1 MPIPSRCRFRARRL
15 PERAL
20 RVGAPFEPAED
31 RAMGNLAGKVAVVL
45 GGSGG
50 IGSAVAR
57 RLAADE
63 AAVVVTYRTG
73 AERAT
78 AVVNDIEAAGG
89 TAIALEADVSN
100 EAAVTSLF
108 EETVR
113 RLQRIDILV
122 NSAGEFA
129 MGSLADMHAADLDAL
144 FSTNI
149 TGCLV
154 AIREAVRHMAKGGRV
169 VSLSA
174 LGAIG
179 LPNFVAYGASKAAI
193 EEITRGLALE
203 LGAKGIT
210 VNAVSP
216 GATDTPMFDGMRAHT
231 ADIVAHTALGRL
243 GTPDDIAAVV
253 AFLVSDDARWVTGQI
268 IHADGGLEF

>member
-1 MPIPSRCRFRARRL
+1 
-15 PERAL
+15 
-20 RVGAPFEPAED
+20 
-31 RAMGNLAGKVAVVL
+31 MGNLAGKVAVVL

-57 RLAADE
+57 RLAADK

-73 AERAT
+73 SDRAN
-78 AVVNDIEAAGG
+78 AVVKEIEAAGG
-89 TAIALEADVSN
+89 LAIALEADVSN
-100 EAAVTSLF
+100 ESSVTALF
-108 EETVR
+108 DEAMR
-113 RLQRIDILV
+113 RLQRVDILV

-129 MGSLADMHAADLDAL
+129 MGSLANMRGPDLDAL
-144 FSTNI
+144 FAVNI
-149 TGCLV
+149 TGCLL
-154 AIREAVRHMAKGGRV
+154 AIREAVRHMTEGGRI

-174 LGAIG
+174 LGSIG

-203 LGAKGIT
+203 LGAKRIT